1 MSVSEEIKSR
11 LDIVDIVGEHVRL
24 RKSGNSYTGFC
35 PFHSNSRTPAFVV
48 FPNSQTWR
56 CFGACAEGGDIF
68 AFVMKKEGWEFK
80 EALAHLAQRAGV
92 TLEDRRLDKAQ
103 QEEAEKLGDLL
114 AAAADYFHQL
124 LLYAPQAEVARRYV
138 TKRSFTPETV
148 ETFKIGFTLDSWDAC
163 RTHFNMQGY
172 SDEDLVDAGL
182 LTENQEKGT
191 RYDRFRNRLMI
202 PIRDVNGRIVG
213 FGARTLDPDG
223 IPKYLN
229 SPQTTLFDKS
239 RLLYGLDLAR
249 RHIREAR
256 QAVIVEGYMDV
267 IQAYQAGF
275 SNVVAQMGTA
285 LTGEQLALLKR
296 YTRRFV
302 IALDA
307 DAAGAQ
313 ATLRS
318 LQVARESL
326 DRETDRRFDARGLV
340 RHEGR
345 LQADIRIASLP
356 PDKDPDNVIRA
367 DPAAWDRLVGQAR
380 PVVEYVI
387 KVATEDLDLKDAK
400 AKTAVAQQILPLIS
414 DVADPIEREHY
425 RQLLARTLRVDE
437 RALRQ
442 VALPAPPARR
452 TVAAKS
458 GPVRAVSAQAA
469 SPDLPN
475 GRTSGSAAGRAL
487 ISRPIDIRL
496 REANYLRQCLCYPQ
510 LVAQVNQKLQ
520 QQNQQAVNEADFS
533 AVEDRA
539 IWRQIRQR
547 LNNTSVVTSAD
558 LCDSLRDKAL
568 QDRLGFLLNL
578 PEDPESELD
587 RLPDSLVL
595 SILDCRGEKVRELIS
610 AVEQLFNDRDSQAD
624 PETLSVYRQ
633 ELVKLNGALASFK
646 KARSA
651 MSATNRRLAEETAR
665 HSQVAKGNG

>member
-1 MSVSEEIKSR
+1 MSVSEDIKSR

-24 RKSGNSYTGFC
+24 RKSGNSHSGFC

-68 AFVMKKEGWEFK
+68 AFVMKKQGWEFK
-80 EALAHLAQRAGV
+80 EALVYLAQRAGV
-92 TLEDRRLDKAQ
+92 SLEDRHLDKAQ
-103 QEEAEKLGDLL
+103 QAETEKLGDLL
-114 AAAADYFHQL
+114 SAAADFFHQL
-124 LLYAPQAEVARRYV
+124 LLYAPQAEFARHYVA
-138 TKRSFTPETV
+138 KRNLKPETV
-148 ETFKIGFTLDSWDAC
+148 ETFKIGFALESWDAC

-182 LTENQEKGT
+182 LSENPEKGT
-191 RYDRFRNRLMI
+191 RYDRFRNRLII
-202 PIRDVNGRIVG
+202 PIRDVNGRTVG

-223 IPKYLN
+223 VPKYLN

-318 LQVARESL
+318 LQVAREAL
-326 DRETDRRFDARGLV
+326 DRETDRRFDAHGLV

-345 LQADIRIASLP
+345 LQADICIASLP
-356 PDKDPDNVIRA
+356 PGHDPDNVIRA
-367 DPAAWDRLVGQAR
+367 DPAAWARLIGQAR

-387 KVATEDLDLKDAK
+387 QVATQDLDLKDAK

-442 VALPAPPARR
+442 VILP
-452 TVAAKS
+452 
-458 GPVRAVSAQAA
+458 PVRQRAAPLGGQQPALLSSATA
-469 SPDLPN
+469 PLLPN
-475 GRTSGSAAGRAL
+475 GSASGRVL

-496 REANYLRQCLCYPQ
+496 REANYLRQCLRYPQ
-510 LVAQVNQKLQ
+510 LVAQVNQKLKQ
-520 QQNQQAVNEADFS
+520 QDQQAVSEADFS
-533 AVEDRA
+533 AVEDQA
-539 IWRQIRQR
+539 IWRHIQQR
-547 LNNTSVVTSAD
+547 LNETAVVTSDD
-558 LCDSLRDKAL
+558 LCDSLREKAL
-568 QDRLGFLLNL
+568 QDRLGYLLNL
-578 PEDPESELD
+578 PEDPESTLD

-610 AVEQLFNDRDSQAD
+610 AVEQLFNDRESQTDA
-624 PETLSVYRQ
+624 ETLSVYRQ
-633 ELVKLNGALASFK
+633 ELVKLNGAFATFK

-665 HSQVAKGNG
+665 HSQPSKGNG